1 MEERMVDF
9 VHALRAS
16 GVRVSLAESE
26 DAFRASAFVGVAERS
41 RFQGA
46 LRLTLVKEEK
56 DLETF
61 ELQ

>member
-26 DAFRASAFVGVAERS
+26 DAFRASAFVVESTPRCEPS
-41 RFQGA
+41 PR
-46 LRLTLVKEEK
+46 RTP
-56 DLETF
+56 TS
-61 ELQ
+61 